1 MSLVHRIASQALRL
15 LTTCF
20 LTAFMSFCAFW
31 LGRFA
36 NEHMPFHWLGKRICM
51 LAFPAL
57 PFAVGGFLAP
67 RLYRT
72 KFMGSLILAGIGA
85 NALFHYYGCRAFWT
99 RTETSPAYV
108 FDSIWIDIGYHVALI
123 ALSCGVAACTCRKQD
138 RMSGSDMK
146 PIQSKGNAIDG
157 ERKG

>member
-1 MSLVHRIASQALRL
+1 MGIVHRIAFQALRL

-20 LTAFMSFCAFW
+20 LIAFMSFFAFW
-31 LGRFA
+31 LGWFGGDD
-36 NEHMPFHWLGKRICM
+36 MPGHWVGRRIWN
-51 LAFPAL
+51 LTFPAL

-99 RTETSPAYV
+99 RSPTRPAYV

-123 ALSCGVAACTCRKQD
+123 ALSCGVAACTCRKKD
-138 RMSGSDMK
+138 RMSGGDMK
-146 PIQSKGNAIDG
+146 PIHSKGNEIDR